1 MCQTHLISAK
11 EIFMHQESKSTNERA
26 QRAVQSVEVGGRILL
41 ALASSRSAMNLKDL
55 SAVAGMAP
63 SRAHSYLVS
72 YVRLGLIVQDNSGR
86 YDLGPAALQI
96 GLAYLQRLDPYKTAE
111 PYVQELAEKTGH
123 TVVMAVWG
131 NFGPT
136 VVKLIEAKG
145 PLHISMRMGSVM
157 SVFDTATG
165 RAFASVLAED
175 KLNQASAGPI
185 GELIGKQEL
194 KKRWSELEAFKAE
207 MVAHGMSRVVGSP
220 IPGVNAFSAPV
231 FDFEGNPIFVVTI
244 TDNQDRLP
252 THWDSDSA
260 QALKKT
266 IEEISKQIGSAL
278 KVS

>member
-1 MCQTHLISAK
+1 MSNSFDICERDFYEKEDKSA
-11 EIFMHQESKSTNERA
+11 NVRA

-41 ALASSRSAMNLKDL
+41 ALANNRSAMNLKDL
-55 SAVAGMAP
+55 AAVAEMAP

-72 YVRLGLIVQDNSGR
+72 YARLGLIVQDNDGR

-96 GLAYLQRLDPYKTAE
+96 GLAYLQRLDPYKAAVPFVE
-111 PYVQELAEKTGH
+111 ELADKTGH

-145 PLHISMRMGSVM
+145 PLHISMRMGSVL

-165 RAFASVLAED
+165 KAFASVLAED
-175 KLNQASAGPI
+175 KLNQALAGPI
-185 GELIGKQEL
+185 GELLRKQEV
-194 KKRWSELEAFKAE
+194 KKRWSELGAFKEE

-231 FDFEGNPIFVVTI
+231 FDFEGNPIFVITI

-252 THWDSDSA
+252 VNWDSESA
-260 QALKKT
+260 NALKKT
-266 IEEISKQIGSAL
+266 IEEIAKTIGGDQ
-278 KVS
+278 

>member
-1 MCQTHLISAK
+1 
-11 EIFMHQESKSTNERA
+11 MHQESKSTNERA

-55 SAVAGMAP
+55 SAIAGMAP

-72 YVRLGLIVQDNSGR
+72 YVRLGLIAQDNSGR

-96 GLAYLQRLDPYKTAE
+96 GLAYLQRLDPYKAAE

-194 KKRWSELEAFKAE
+194 KKRWSELEAFKEE

-252 THWDSDSA
+252 TRWDSDSA

-266 IEEISKQIGSAL
+266 IEEISKQIGGAL
-278 KVS
+278 KVF

>member
-1 MCQTHLISAK
+1 MKKEDKSA
-11 EIFMHQESKSTNERA
+11 NVRA

-41 ALASSRSAMNLKDL
+41 ALANNRSAMNLKDL
-55 SAVAGMAP
+55 AAVAEMAP

-72 YVRLGLIVQDNSGR
+72 YARLGLIVQDNDGR

-96 GLAYLQRLDPYKTAE
+96 GLAYLQRLDPYKAAVPFVE
-111 PYVQELAEKTGH
+111 ELADKTGH

-145 PLHISMRMGSVM
+145 PLHISMRMGSVL

-165 RAFASVLAED
+165 KAFASVLAED
-175 KLNQASAGPI
+175 KLNQALAGPI
-185 GELIGKQEL
+185 GELLRKQEV
-194 KKRWSELEAFKAE
+194 KKRWSELGAFKEE

-231 FDFEGNPIFVVTI
+231 FDFEGNPIFVITI

-252 THWDSDSA
+252 VNWDSESA
-260 QALKKT
+260 NALKKT
-266 IEEISKQIGSAL
+266 IEEIAKTIGGDQ
-278 KVS
+278 

>member
-1 MCQTHLISAK
+1 MKKEDKSA
-11 EIFMHQESKSTNERA
+11 NVRA

-41 ALASSRSAMNLKDL
+41 ALANNRRAMNLKDL
-55 SAVAGMAP
+55 AAVAEMAP

-72 YVRLGLIVQDNSGR
+72 YARLGLIVQDNDGR

-96 GLAYLQRLDPYKTAE
+96 GLAYLQRLDPYKAAVPFVE
-111 PYVQELAEKTGH
+111 ELADKTGH

-145 PLHISMRMGSVM
+145 PLHISMRMGSVL

-165 RAFASVLAED
+165 KAFASVLAED
-175 KLNQASAGPI
+175 KLNQALAGPI
-185 GELIGKQEL
+185 GELLRKQEV
-194 KKRWSELEAFKAE
+194 KKRWSELGAFKEE

-231 FDFEGNPIFVVTI
+231 FDFEGNPIFVITI

-252 THWDSDSA
+252 VNWDSESA
-260 QALKKT
+260 NALKKT
-266 IEEISKQIGSAL
+266 IEEIAKTIGGDQ
-278 KVS
+278 